1 MPKHTVTRP
10 RSILPY
16 RNRTS
21 IIKKKT
27 HRPLIPPPIK
37 IPEILGHNSPLSWL
51 ERQHKEN
58 ERIYK
63 QSRVVDDFIRLFEIL
78 KTTTDK
84 FHHSYFDTLQ
94 FLYVQAP
101 GIIMRILKECTKD
114 DISDDNKTKI
124 IGLII
129 AKTFPLYV
137 PNHEE
142 YIKAIEATI
151 DAETIK
157 CINEKSQSY
166 NVLKNPDWSKMK
178 TKKSIKSIKKS
189 VKKKKKSIK
198 KKKSVKSIK
207 KKSVKKSVKSIKKK
221 SIKKR

>member
-21 IIKKKT
+21 
-27 HRPLIPPPIK
+27 RPLIPPPIK
-37 IPEILGHNSPLSWL
+37 IPEILGHNTPLSWL

-58 ERIYK
+58 ERIYE
-63 QSRVVDDFIRLFEIL
+63 QSRVVDEFIRLFEIL

-137 PNHEE
+137 LKHEE

-178 TKKSIKSIKKS
+178 TKKST
-189 VKKKKKSIK
+189 KKSIK
-198 KKKSVKSIK
+198 KNKKSIKKSVKSIK
-207 KKSVKKSVKSIKKK
+207 KKSVKSIKKSVKSIKKK
-221 SIKKR
+221 V